1 MSGLPRRAT
10 AHQLAEPKHEPIS
23 NVVEDAVAGT
33 LATHESG
40 IEKDLK
46 VFRYIGLIPVQL
58 ADNLINGHC
67 TALKCLQ
74 DAEAARLPKYLKPV
88 RDQLDHFLVD
98 HRLLSGRTKRVLFTI

>member
-10 AHQLAEPKHEPIS
+10 AHQLAEPKHDRIS
-23 NVVEDAVAGT
+23 NVVENTVAGT

-58 ADNLINGHC
+58 ADNLVNGHC

-74 DAEAARLPKYLKPV
+74 DTEAARLSENLESAG
-88 RDQLDHFLVD
+88 DQLDHLLVD
-98 HRLLSGRTKRVLFTI
+98 HCSPSGEIKDSFTI